1 MYLRQRKI
9 MVAQA
14 KLRGNNMFKDSAEDI
29 DKQLKAQLNSL
40 KKSFDEVIDEALSR
54 VRQHVRVMLDN
65 ASNAQHDDE
74 SAVQLA
80 PRSKERA
87 QKTMRRIL
95 SEWAAHWRI
104 GDYTDLTFETMDMAI
119 PERYYDPNEDDVDQD
134 EADKDQAIDNKVIEE
149 EAVQVGDRAGE
160 KQVVGKEAV
169 ETGEP
174 KDSVASKSGQE
185 DGEQM
190 VTDE

>member
-1 MYLRQRKI
+1 MYLRQKRI
-9 MVAQA
+9 MVGQA
-14 KLRGNNMFKDSAEDI
+14 NLRGQNMFKDSAEDI

-40 KKSFDEVIDEALSR
+40 KKQFDEVIAEALSR

-65 ASNAQHDDE
+65 ASKTQHDDE
-74 SAVQLA
+74 SVVQLA
-80 PRSKERA
+80 PKSKERA

-104 GDYTDLTFETMDMAI
+104 GDFVDLTIETMDMAI
-119 PERYYDPNEDDVDQD
+119 PSRYYEADEDDVDQD
-134 EADKDQAIDNKVIEE
+134 EAVKDQAIDNKVIEE
-149 EAVQVGDRAGE
+149 EAVGDRAVE
-160 KQVVGKEAV
+160 KEVVEKEAV

-174 KDSVASKSGQE
+174 KDSVASKGEQE
-185 DGEQM
+185 EGEQM